1 MKRILFVDDD
11 AVILSLYQKALV
23 QRGFTVETATDGIA
37 AIKSLRASRPD
48 VVVLDL
54 MMPKFSGV
62 DVLRFVRSEAK
73 LSDLPVIVLTNSYL
87 NDLAE
92 QAVGVGIQQ
101 ALLKVRCTPSILAA
115 AIDTVAG
122 GPTLQT
128 KSPPEPPPSSTE
140 PSSPAEEAL
149 QAPPPEPLNSHA
161 PPAGPGP
168 AVPHEREN
176 LTTVA
181 RQNLISSA
189 ARTRSE
195 FQTLAHEFIRAEEGS
210 VRDVH
215 LQNLYRRTSFLGATA
230 GLAECHALALLAS
243 AFEALLFEL
252 IHRPELITPSV
263 RRTVVFTVDFI
274 GQLLERASQVIA
286 LPARTAQVLV
296 VDDDPL
302 SNRLVTAALRRVQL
316 NARSTEDPATA
327 LHWARETHFDLF
339 LLDIE
344 MPGLDGFELCKKIR
358 VLPGYQRVP
367 VIFVTSHSDFE
378 SRAKSILSGANDLI
392 AKPVQPIELAVKT
405 VTHLLRNALETQSV
419 TR

>member
-23 QRGFTVETATDGIA
+23 QRGFEVETATDGIA
-37 AIKSLRASRPD
+37 AIKSLRANRPD

-62 DVLRFVRSEAK
+62 DVLRFVRSEAA
-73 LSDLPVIVLTNSYL
+73 LRDLPVIVLTNSYL

-122 GPTLQT
+122 KPTAKAGAPTETPVSPTEATAPVDTAVQT
-128 KSPPEPPPSSTE
+128 PPP
-140 PSSPAEEAL
+140 
-149 QAPPPEPLNSHA
+149 APV
-161 PPAGPGP
+161 PPALPGAP
-168 AVPHEREN
+168 IAHEKEN
-176 LTTVA
+176 LTAVA
-181 RQNLISSA
+181 RQNLLSA
-189 ARTRSE
+189 ATKTRSE
-195 FQTLAHEFIRAEEGS
+195 FQTLAHDFIRAEEGP

-327 LHWARETHFDLF
+327 LHWAHETHFDLF

-392 AKPVQPIELAVKT
+392 AKPAQPVELAVKT
-405 VTHLLRNALETQSV
+405 VTHLLRNSLETQAV